1 MGKHNLVLWLDY
13 TEEATTYH
21 TLDMTMWGAV
31 RYRRTFSYDDCNMV
45 QSIAIDHKYSPS
57 AYRTTVPIHSG
68 RGFFKEFWYDPQ
80 ALDTAHWLCDSFAD
94 FIAPV
99 SFVLLSYMD
108 EMLLSATRKNRA
120 RKEAALK
127 ELKVYARLFIE
138 AKSAEIKSWFDNDVF
153 DLVDIRQFKPKNF
166 VTGRWVLTVKRDRDG
181 KFQKCKARWVLR
193 GFQDRQNAQQTDSP
207 TSTRPGLRLLCQN
220 AASNG
225 WSIRH
230 IDLKTAFLQGESYAP
245 DRDVV
250 CQLPPEAGKPW
261 YLAARLKKP
270 AYGMNDAPRKWWN
283 RLDAAVKAM
292 GLLPARADRCTY
304 VSYADVKK
312 KKIKQVVHATG
323 DNEATQ
329 SFEQTGHPLNE
340 GNYNAVYENILQQLM
355 ETDEYEKLRVWTSD
369 VEKRDVYLTARKT
382 SPAWKKVIMRKTVDV
397 DTNRVI
403 QVKYIGDENWG
414 NMKEKIENGPKKVR
428 TFMVYLNV
436 ESDVDTIMDYI
447 IDPVAGSPSRNKTVN
462 GNVCMHVDD
471 LIFTGTSDFLSSF
484 AESLN
489 KSFQIGSL
497 DENDV
502 MFCGQRIIKQGAT
515 VMVHQDLCIE
525 DLHEALIPK
534 GKDSDALV
542 GADLT
547 EYRSV
552 LGKLNWLQSRTQFH
566 ISYHFSRCAS
576 AAASAT
582 IMDAKELNK
591 VVRMVKDKPQ
601 RLLYAPIKGTPRLM
615 GFPDAAYKNNADGS
629 SQRGQ
634 CIFICQPRDK
644 ERDTKGSLIDY
655 ECHKIKRTVLS
666 TTVAELYAFMKCYG
680 SAQFYRTVDGHDSSA
695 HRSPFED

>member
-1 MGKHNLVLWLDY
+1 MMHHASG
-13 TEEATTYH
+13 
-21 TLDMTMWGAV
+21 G
-31 RYRRTFSYDDCNMV
+31 
-45 QSIAIDHKYSPS
+45 ID
-57 AYRTTVPIHSG
+57 
-68 RGFFKEFWYDPQ
+68 
-80 ALDTAHWLCDSFAD
+80 
-94 FIAPV
+94 
-99 SFVLLSYMD
+99 
-108 EMLLSATRKNRA
+108 
-120 RKEAALK
+120 
-127 ELKVYARLFIE
+127 
-138 AKSAEIKSWFDNDVF
+138 
-153 DLVDIRQFKPKNF
+153 
-166 VTGRWVLTVKRDRDG
+166 
-181 KFQKCKARWVLR
+181 
-193 GFQDRQNAQQTDSP
+193 
-207 TSTRPGLRLLCQN
+207 
-220 AASNG
+220 
-225 WSIRH
+225 
-230 IDLKTAFLQGESYAP
+230 
-245 DRDVV
+245 
-250 CQLPPEAGKPW
+250 
-261 YLAARLKKP
+261 
-270 AYGMNDAPRKWWN
+270 
-283 RLDAAVKAM
+283 LDAAVKAM

-340 GNYNAVYENILQQLM
+340 DNYNEVYENILQQLM

-369 VEKRDVYLTARKT
+369 VERRDVYLTAKKT
-382 SPAWKKVIMRKTVDV
+382 SPAWKRVIMRKTVDV
-397 DTNRVI
+397 DTNKVI
-403 QVKYIGDENWG
+403 QVKHIGSENWG

-436 ESDVDTIMDYI
+436 ESDMDTIMDYI

-471 LIFTGTSDFLSSF
+471 LIFTGTGDFLSSF
-484 AESLN
+484 AESLK

-534 GKDSDALV
+534 GNDGDALV

-576 AAASAT
+576 AAANAT

-601 RLLYAPIKGTPRLM
+601 SRELLG
-615 GFPDAAYKNNADGS
+615 
-629 SQRGQ
+629 
-634 CIFICQPRDK
+634 
-644 ERDTKGSLIDY
+644 
-655 ECHKIKRTVLS
+655 
-666 TTVAELYAFMKCYG
+666 
-680 SAQFYRTVDGHDSSA
+680 
-695 HRSPFED
+695 